1 MFTPM
6 FFVAYSFFIALTVA
20 IASTEWREEKPV
32 STVDKVQFFAGY
44 TAVLLLCIPITLI
57 GLH

>member
-1 MFTPM
+1 M

-32 STVDKVQFFAGY
+32 RTVEKVQFFAGY
-44 TAVLLLCIPITLI
+44 TAVLLFCIPVTIL